1 MRFFGGRFGNYDNS
15 DGDGGDDPSSLIEGK
30 VRSVIKVERNLA
42 DVRDG

>member
-1 MRFFGGRFGNYDNS
+1 MRFFGRFGNYGNG
-15 DGDGGDDPSSLIEGK
+15 DGDGGDDPSSLIEPK

>member
-1 MRFFGGRFGNYDNS
+1 MRFYGRFDNYGNN